1 MEISTTSGTA
11 AIAPPILN
19 APTWVVIPT
28 YNERNNLPQLV
39 GEVLALSPA
48 IHVLVV
54 DDASPDGTGAV
65 ADDLCREDPDR
76 VEAIHRAGKLGLG
89 TAYLEGF
96 RHALAHGARF
106 VVEMDADFSH
116 RPQDLPRLLRAAAGG
131 ADLVIG
137 SRNVPGGRAED
148 WSLLRHAISKV
159 GSFYARAI
167 LGTRVRDCTSGFRC
181 FRGEALRKMDLGQ
194 VRSTGFGFQVE
205 MLYLAQLAGL
215 RTEEVWIV
223 FPDRARGTSKMSWRI
238 ALEAFLLVPK
248 LRWLHG
254 KARGLSPEGPVRP
267 PARGGSLCRT
277 LGRIEG
283 KAVAASTGDIWPAN
297 D

>member
-1 MEISTTSGTA
+1 MEISTTAGTA
-11 AIAPPILN
+11 AIAPPILD

-28 YNERNNLPQLV
+28 YNERDNLPRLV
-39 GEVLALSPA
+39 GEVLALSPT
-48 IHVLVV
+48 IHVLIV

-76 VEAIHRAGKLGLG
+76 VEAIHRVGKLGLG

-96 RHALAHGARF
+96 GLALARGARF

-116 RPQDLPRLLRAAAGG
+116 RPEDLPRLLRAAQGG
-131 ADLVIG
+131 VDLVIG
-137 SRNVPGGRAED
+137 SRNVPGGRAEN
-148 WSLLRHAISKV
+148 WSLLRHAISRA
-159 GSFYARAI
+159 GSFYARVI

-181 FRGEALRKMDLGQ
+181 FRGEALRKMGLGQ

-223 FPDRARGTSKMSWRI
+223 FPDRASGTSKMSWRI
-238 ALEAFLLVPK
+238 ALEAFLLVPR
-248 LRWLHG
+248 LRWIHG
-254 KARGLSPEGPVRP
+254 RRPGLFPQGRARR
-267 PARGGSLCRT
+267 PARGSIRRA
-277 LGRIEG
+277 LGRGQGE
-283 KAVAASTGDIWPAN
+283 AVAGGAGDIWSPN